1 MSSNSRYPNVV
12 LTTQPKEYVP
22 SSDAALALSSA
33 PVALSGA
40 SSTADAQTLAGATF
54 TSNVVHTL
62 TLPTAALLAAAVPG
76 AFAGTSLEFHVINT
90 SGASVTVAA
99 GTGGTGLGTL
109 VVATLTSGHFR
120 VRFTSATA
128 YDVQRL
134 A

>member
-12 LTTQPKEYVP
+12 LAVQPKEYVP
-22 SSDAALALSSA
+22 STAQALALSSA

-54 TSNVVHTL
+54 TASAVHTL

-76 AFAGTSLEFHVINT
+76 AYAGTSLDFHVINP

-99 GTGGTGLGTL
+99 GSGGSGLGTL

-120 VRFTSATA
+120 VRFTSDAA
-128 YDVQRL
+128 YVVQRL

>member
-1 MSSNSRYPNVV
+1 MSNARYPNVV
-12 LTTQPKEYVP
+12 LAEQPKDFVP
-22 SSDAALALSSA
+22 SGDKALSLKAA
-33 PVALSGA
+33 PVALSGS
-40 SSTADAQTLAGATF
+40 SSTANAQTLAGATF
-54 TSNVVHTL
+54 TASAIHTL

-76 AFAGTSLEFHVINT
+76 ALAGTSLEFHVINP

-99 GTGGTGLGTL
+99 GSGGSGLGTL

-128 YDVQRL
+128 YVVQRL